1 MSTDVREKLSA
12 ARGKGRQPMQDP
24 MRRVGGRAV
33 RKATGSSVQA
43 GQYVRRTFTFREE
56 QLVRIRSLASA
67 WDVSENDVARW
78 LIDVG
83 LAEVGEGRQPEI
95 APTGRRITGG

>member
-1 MSTDVREKLSA
+1 MPADVREKLSA
-12 ARGKGRQPMQDP
+12 ARGKRPQMKDPMQ
-24 MRRVGGRAV
+24 RVGSRTG

-56 QLVRIRSLASA
+56 QLARIRSLAA
-67 WDVSENDVARW
+67 EWDVSENDVARW

-83 LAEVGEGRQPEI
+83 LAEVGDGRQPEI
-95 APTGRRITGG
+95 APMGRRIVGR